1 MPYLKAEEH
10 LPSELIKEIQKY
22 ISGAQI
28 YIPGIAENRLHWGE
42 KNGTRKILENR
53 NKTIRNLKKSC
64 SISICFKKFAGS
76 FFCFNFF
83 GKINCIPVNSFIRIF
98 ENIYI
103 SFGKLPSVFPF
114 PGI

>member
-28 YIPGIAENRLHWGE
+28 YIPGIAEKRLHWGE

-53 NKTIRNLKKSC
+53 NKTIRNLKKSGLKIDDLADQFGLSSD
-64 SISICFKKFAGS
+64 SIR
-76 FFCFNFF
+76 
-83 GKINCIPVNSFIRIF
+83 KILYKN
-98 ENIYI
+98 
-103 SFGKLPSVFPF
+103 
-114 PGI
+114 

>member
-53 NKTIRNLKKSC
+53 NKTIRNLKKSGLKIDDLADQFGLSSD
-64 SISICFKKFAGS
+64 SIR
-76 FFCFNFF
+76 
-83 GKINCIPVNSFIRIF
+83 KILYKN
-98 ENIYI
+98 
-103 SFGKLPSVFPF
+103 
-114 PGI
+114 

>member
-1 MPYLKAEEH
+1 MSYLKAEEH

-53 NKTIRNLKKSC
+53 NNSIRNLKKAGVKIDDLADQFGLSSD
-64 SISICFKKFAGS
+64 SIR
-76 FFCFNFF
+76 
-83 GKINCIPVNSFIRIF
+83 KILYKTVMN
-98 ENIYI
+98 NIE
-103 SFGKLPSVFPF
+103 SDSVQR
-114 PGI
+114 GTGN

>member
-53 NKTIRNLKKSC
+53 NKSIRNLKKSGLKIDDLADQFGLSPD
-64 SISICFKKFAGS
+64 SIR
-76 FFCFNFF
+76 
-83 GKINCIPVNSFIRIF
+83 KILYKNRY
-98 ENIYI
+98 E
-103 SFGKLPSVFPF
+103 
-114 PGI
+114 

>member
-22 ISGAQI
+22 ISGAQV

-53 NKTIRNLKKSC
+53 NKSIRKLKKAGVKIDDLADQFGLSSD
-64 SISICFKKFAGS
+64 SIR
-76 FFCFNFF
+76 
-83 GKINCIPVNSFIRIF
+83 KILYKSDMN
-98 ENIYI
+98 NIV
-103 SFGKLPSVFPF
+103 SDSVRR
-114 PGI
+114 GADN

>member
-28 YIPGIAENRLHWGE
+28 YIPGIAEKRLHWGE

-53 NKTIRNLKKSC
+53 NKTIRNLKKS
-64 SISICFKKFAGS
+64 GL
-76 FFCFNFF
+76 
-83 GKINCIPVNSFIRIF
+83 KINDLADQFGLSPDSIRKILYK
-98 ENIYI
+98 N
-103 SFGKLPSVFPF
+103 
-114 PGI
+114 